1 MHFVNVTYTPL
12 WFVPDEEIQEGVN
25 TVNKYKELASQTPN
39 GDISVTEDERNKI
52 LRGVELMYSSTND
65 TG

>member
-1 MHFVNVTYTPL
+1 MNVTYTPL
-12 WFVPDEEIQEGVN
+12 WFVPDDEIQEGVQ
-25 TVNKYKELASQTPN
+25 TVKDYKAIAANSPN
-39 GDISVTEDERNKI
+39 GDIEVTADEKKKI